1 MAFKKSGTHLVI
13 ARSPDEAA
21 RNVLTYPYVVD
32 YADGEAVIDRR
43 AEVRERFGEDF
54 DIYVVHTDVS
64 VDASGTEL
72 VKFTEEIKKQ
82 Q

>member
-32 YADGEAVIDRR
+32 YADGEAVLDRR
-43 AEVRERFGEDF
+43 AEVKERFGDEF
-54 DIYVVHTDVS
+54 DIYIVHTDVS
-64 VDASGTEL
+64 VEASGTEL
-72 VKFTEEIKKQ
+72 VEFTKSLKE
-82 Q
+82 

>member
-32 YADGEAVIDRR
+32 YADGEAVLDRR
-43 AEVRERFGEDF
+43 AEVKERFGDEF
-54 DIYVVHTDVS
+54 DIYIVHTDVS

-72 VKFTEEIKKQ
+72 VMFTESMKE
-82 Q
+82 